1 MDGHEEAQMRETSS
15 SVGCMSGRREDGGE
29 GAFKRRAQGARLRF
43 GWARWRGTLMT
54 LGPGS
59 WACRADAGTRAAIWR
74 NAEARRRRSD

>member
-43 GWARWRGTLMT
+43 GWARWRGTL
-54 LGPGS
+54 
-59 WACRADAGTRAAIWR
+59 
-74 NAEARRRRSD
+74 